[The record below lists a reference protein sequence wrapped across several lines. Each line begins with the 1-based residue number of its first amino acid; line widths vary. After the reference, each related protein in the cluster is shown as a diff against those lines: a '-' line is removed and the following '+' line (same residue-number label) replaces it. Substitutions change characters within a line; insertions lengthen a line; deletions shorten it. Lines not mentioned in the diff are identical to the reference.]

1 MYQLEFTSR
10 FERDL
15 KKLSSNKVLV
25 KQIYNTLETLL
36 ETPSHPSLRLHKV
49 STEVWSVSVNMSIR
63 ILINFSGN
71 IIFLLKVGNHDD
83 VY

>member
-25 KQIYNTLETLL
+25 KQIYSTLDTLL
-36 ETPSHPSLRLHKV
+36 EAPNHPSLRLHKV
-49 STEVWSVSVNMSIR
+49 GVEVWSVSVNMSIR
-63 ILINFSGN
+63 ILINFSEN
-71 IIFLLKVGNHDD
+71 IIFVLRVGSHDD
-83 VY
+83 MY

>member
-15 KKLSSNKVLV
+15 KKLSSNRSLIR
-25 KQIYNTLETLL
+25 QIYSSLEILL
-36 ETPSHPSLRLHKV
+36 ENPNHPSLRLHKV
-49 STEVWSVSVNMSIR
+49 SVKVWSISVNMSIR
-63 ILINFSGN
+63 ILINFSEN
-71 IIFLLKVGNHDD
+71 IIFLLRVGSHDD